1 MIKSFVKRSQKI
13 QNSNPFRRFE
23 LKVAYPN
30 FDDNGRPYFD
40 QTYITETLS
49 MTLEELQQYQ
59 WQEQQGYL
67 KILSTR
73 TLIPS
78 K

>member
-1 MIKSFVKRSQKI
+1 MIKAFTKTSQKI
-13 QNSNPFRRFE
+13 QNSNPYRRFE

-30 FDDNGRPYFD
+30 FDDNGKPYFD
-40 QTYITETLS
+40 QTCITETLS
-49 MTLEELQQYQ
+49 MTLEELQQYK
-59 WQEQQGYL
+59 WQGQQGYL

-73 TLIPS
+73 SLIPS